1 MAEKSKEKLSFI
13 EDARR
18 KQIVESAIETIAA
31 QGYQRATLD
40 LIAENVN
47 VTKGVITY
55 HFTNKDEL
63 IECVL
68 ERILQEQRQHREARV
83 SACSSAWEKLQAFIQ
98 ADIDFFTQ
106 FPQFQTALI
115 ELWGSITTRDEKKAF
130 EISAYQPPRRL
141 LEEILRQG
149 QADGEFAPLSPVET
163 AAVIIAMLDG
173 LMVQQVFTGGQINM
187 QQCGQEVIRF
197 CQHSVLIPNFNTNQ
211 L

>member
-18 KQIVESAIETIAA
+18 KQIIESAIETIAA

-55 HFTNKDEL
+55 HFANKDEL

-83 SACSSAWEKLQAFIQ
+83 NACSGAWEKLQAFIQ

-115 ELWGSITTRDEKKAF
+115 ELWGSITTRDEKKSF
-130 EISAYQPPRRL
+130 EEGAYQPPRRL
-141 LEEILRQG
+141 LEDILQQG
-149 QADGEFAPLSPVET
+149 QADSEFAAFYPVET

-173 LMVQQVFTGGQINM
+173 LMIQQVFTGGQLDL
-187 QQCGQEVIRF
+187 QKCGQEVLRF
-197 CQHSVLIPNFNTNQ
+197 CRKSLLQTEQDMH
-211 L
+211 

>member
-55 HFTNKDEL
+55 HFANKDEL

-83 SACSSAWEKLQAFIQ
+83 SACSGAWEKLQAFIQ

-106 FPQFQTALI
+106 YPQFQTALI

-130 EISAYQPPRRL
+130 ENSAYQPPRQL
-141 LEEILRQG
+141 LEDILQKG
-149 QADGEFAPLSPVET
+149 QADGQFGTFSPVET

-173 LMVQQVFTGGQINM
+173 LMVQQVFTGGQLDL
-187 QQCGQEVIRF
+187 QKCGQEVLRF
-197 CQHSVLIPNFNTNQ
+197 CRKSLLQTEQDTH
-211 L
+211 

>member
-1 MAEKSKEKLSFI
+1 MADKGKEKLSFI

-18 KQIVESAIETIAA
+18 KQIIESAIETIAT

-55 HFTNKDEL
+55 HFSNKDEL

-68 ERILQEQRQHREARV
+68 ERIVQEQRQHREARV
-83 SACSSAWEKLQAFIQ
+83 SACAGAWEKLQAYIR
-98 ADIDFFTQ
+98 ADIDFYTQ

-115 ELWGSITTRDEKKAF
+115 ELWGSITTRDEKKTF
-130 EISAYQPPRRL
+130 ENNAYSPPRL
-141 LEEILRQG
+141 MLEAILGDG
-149 QADGEFAPLSPVET
+149 QAQGEFTNFNPTET

-173 LMVQQVFTGGQINM
+173 LMVQQVFTGGQLDL

-197 CQHSVLIPNFNTNQ
+197 CRQSLLRPDYDTH
-211 L
+211 

>member
-18 KQIVESAIETIAA
+18 KQIIESAIETIAA

-55 HFTNKDEL
+55 HFANKDEL

-83 SACSSAWEKLQAFIQ
+83 SACSGAWEKLQAFIQ

-115 ELWGSITTRDEKKAF
+115 ELWGSITTRDEKKSF
-130 EISAYQPPRRL
+130 EEGAYQPPRRL
-141 LEEILRQG
+141 LEDILQQG
-149 QADGEFAPLSPVET
+149 QADGVFAPFSPVET

-173 LMVQQVFTGGQINM
+173 LMIQQVFTDGQLDL
-187 QQCGQEVIRF
+187 QKCGQEVLRF
-197 CQHSVLIPNFNTNQ
+197 CRKRLLQTEQDTN
-211 L
+211 

>member
-1 MAEKSKEKLSFI
+1 MADKGKEKLSFI

-18 KQIVESAIETIAA
+18 KQIIESAIETIAA

-55 HFTNKDEL
+55 HFANKDEL
-63 IECVL
+63 IECVM

-83 SACSSAWEKLQAFIQ
+83 SAGSSAWEKLQAFIQ
-98 ADIDFFTQ
+98 ADIDFFTT
-106 FPQFQTALI
+106 FPQFQTALV

-130 EISAYQPPRRL
+130 ENSAYRPPHLL
-141 LEEILRQG
+141 LEGILRQG
-149 QADGEFAPLSPVET
+149 LSDGLFTDFNSTET

-173 LMVQQVFTGGQINM
+173 LMVQQVFTGGQLDM
-187 QQCGQEVIRF
+187 QKCGQEVIRF
-197 CQHSVLIPNFNTNQ
+197 CRQSLLQPDYDTH
-211 L
+211 